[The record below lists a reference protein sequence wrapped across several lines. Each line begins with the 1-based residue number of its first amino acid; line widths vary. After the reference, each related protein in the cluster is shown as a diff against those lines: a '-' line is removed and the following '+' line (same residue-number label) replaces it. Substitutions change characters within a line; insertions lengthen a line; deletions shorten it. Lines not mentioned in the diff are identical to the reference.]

1 MLRLGEPVAARIGQ
15 ARGWL
20 GPTDRG
26 ALAGQGPVGRSCP
39 HGSGSG
45 PGGPRHGA
53 RQVSGHAA
61 HRAQAQCL
69 RSGDGN
75 TSGLPARTV
84 TGSARV
90 CRAYDTGDLGV
101 GIGPETAGIAAPPPT
116 STAQAGGSSI
126 NLEPGAPI
134 GPVDVI
140 TVWSNNVLNPAS
152 TSTKRA
158 ASSPKI
164 ATGPGTLRDDRR
176 NSVRHRSSAGL
187 LRHTRPDATV
197 PPSEQSPFPGAACSP
212 PPVAATPP
220 P

>member
-1 MLRLGEPVAARIGQ
+1 MLRLGESVAARIGQ
-15 ARGWL
+15 VRDC
-20 GPTDRG
+20 PVDRG
-26 ALAGQGPVGRSCP
+26 ALSGQAPVGRSFP
-39 HGSGSG
+39 HGSGSAR
-45 PGGPRHGA
+45 GGPRYGA

-61 HRAQAQCL
+61 HWAPAQCL

-84 TGSARV
+84 TRSARV
-90 CRAYDTGDLGV
+90 CGAYDTVDLGV
-101 GIGPETAGIAAPPPT
+101 GIGPDTAGIAVPHPT
-116 STAQAGGSSI
+116 WTAQAGASSI
-126 NLEPGAPI
+126 RLEPGAPI

-164 ATGPGTLRDDRR
+164 ATGPGTLRDDQG

-197 PPSEQSPFPGAACSP
+197 PPSEQSPFPGVACSP